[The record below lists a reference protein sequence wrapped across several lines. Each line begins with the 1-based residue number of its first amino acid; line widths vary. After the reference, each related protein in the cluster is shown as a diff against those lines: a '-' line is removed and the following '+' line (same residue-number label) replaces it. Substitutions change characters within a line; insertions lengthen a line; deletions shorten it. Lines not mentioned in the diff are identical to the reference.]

1 MKAYQHLYLVLAI
14 GFSFA
19 TSAQA
24 ATILVEWD
32 PNTEEDLAGYRV
44 HYGWTAGEYIQV
56 IEAGIETSCQFEA
69 APATGGTIHI
79 AVTAYDTSGNESG
92 YSDEASVFVP
102 DNAPPGKV
110 IKVRV
115 SIIQRIVRW
124 IRGIFG
130 MAG

>member
-1 MKAYQHLYLVLAI
+1 MILTGLL
-14 GFSFA
+14 FFA

-32 PNTEEDLAGYRV
+32 PNIEEDLAGYRV
-44 HYGWTAGEYIQV
+44 HYGWTAGEYTQD
-56 IEAGIETSCQFEA
+56 IEAGLETSCQFEA
-69 APATGGTIHI
+69 APATGATIHV

>member
-1 MKAYQHLYLVLAI
+1 MRRYLMILI
-14 GFSFA
+14 GLLFFA

-56 IEAGIETSCQFEA
+56 IEAGIETTCQFEA

-110 IKVRV
+110 VKVRV

>member
-1 MKAYQHLYLVLAI
+1 MKKFTLILVGLFFISA
-14 GFSFA
+14 A
-19 TSAQA
+19 AQA

-44 HYGWTAGEYIQV
+44 HYGWAAGEYTKV

-92 YSDEASVFVP
+92 YSDEATAFVP
-102 DNAPPGKV
+102 DDSPPGKV

-115 SIIQRIVRW
+115 SIIQRIVRLL
-124 IRGIFG
+124 RSIFG